1 MLMPQREE
9 VRKRSDEVAQLFID
23 EADNAYTVPRD
34 YSKSLRDDKSRDS
47 LIRYGHHSRVE
58 ILQRLH
64 ELAMYFDNKALIFLG
79 YQHLV
84 KNFQEDQSPR
94 GTSK

>member
-1 MLMPQREE
+1 MPQREE
-9 VRKRSDEVAQLFID
+9 VCKRSDEVAQLFID

-47 LIRYGHHSRVE
+47 LIRYGHHSRVKS
-58 ILQRLH
+58 LQWLH
-64 ELAMYFDNKALIFLG
+64 ELAMYFDNKAPHSFLG

-84 KNFQEDQSPR
+84 KNFQEEQSPR
-94 GTSK
+94 V